1 MSERIEKRPAM
12 AELKR
17 LTAFVLPYLWPK
29 NEPGLRTRVVLA
41 TIVMVAAKLL
51 NIQVPFFL
59 KRIVD
64 ALSLPDDLLV
74 TLPLAALLAYGA
86 ARLGAAL
93 LQELRGAIFA
103 RVGERAGRRVAIG
116 VYRHLFDLSLR
127 YHLERRTGE
136 LGRSVERGV
145 KAISFLLTTAL
156 FSMVPVIVELV
167 LVLGILLKLYPWTWA
182 FTVFLTISLYAVFTI
197 WTTNWRTKYRREM
210 NRLDNLFAGQ
220 AVDGLIN
227 YEMVKAFTAEEHE
240 TRRLDAAMAQY
251 EDAAVRSQTSLS
263 ILNTGQ
269 AAIIA
274 VGVTA
279 LMALSASRV
288 VAGEATVGDVVL
300 INAFILQLYLPLN
313 FLGVLYRELK
323 QSTTDLENLAGLSG
337 LRPEVADAPDAQ
349 PLKLASHADHAG
361 GEVRFEHVSFAYDPR
376 RPILDDLSFTIPP
389 GKKLAIVGPSGAG
402 KSTVVRLLFRF
413 YDVTSGAIRIDG
425 QDVRTVRQHSLRQA
439 IGVVPQDTVLFNDTV
454 RSNIAYARPDA
465 PEADIVGA
473 ARTAQIHDFI
483 QALPEGYDT
492 VVGERGLKLSGGEK
506 QRVAMARVMLKDP
519 PILILDEATSALD
532 SRTEQ
537 ALQDGLQRV
546 ARGRTTLV
554 IAHRLSTVVDADEI
568 LVLEHGKVIERGSHA
583 RLLAHGG
590 LYAQMWRRQ
599 HERADSPAG
608 A

>member
-1 MSERIEKRPAM
+1 MVDQNQPRPAG

-17 LTAFVLPYLWPK
+17 LLAFLVPFLWPK

-41 TIVMVAAKLL
+41 TVVMVAGKLL

-64 ALSLPDDLLV
+64 ALSLPNDLMI
-74 TLPLAALLAYGA
+74 TLPVAALLAYGA

-93 LQELRGAIFA
+93 FQELRGAIFA

-127 YHLERRTGE
+127 YHLERRSGE
-136 LGRSVERGV
+136 LSRSVERGV

-156 FSMVPVIVELV
+156 FAMAPVVVELI

-182 FTVFLTISLYAVFTI
+182 FAVFVTIAVYATFTI

-220 AVDGLIN
+220 ATDGLIN

-240 TRRLDAAMAQY
+240 TRRLDQAMAQY
-251 EDAAVRSQTSLS
+251 ENAAVKSQTSLS

-274 VGVTA
+274 IGVTA

-323 QSTTDLENLAGLSG
+323 QSLTDLENLAGLSE
-337 LRPEVADAPDAQ
+337 LRPEVADHPTAR
-349 PLKLASHADHAG
+349 PLALNG
-361 GEVRFEHVSFAYDPR
+361 GEVRFQDVSFAYDPR
-376 RPILDDLSFTIPP
+376 RPILDGLSFTIPP

-413 YDVTSGAIRIDG
+413 YDVTTGSVTIDG
-425 QDVRTVRQHSLRQA
+425 QDVRELQQRSLRQS
-439 IGVVPQDTVLFNDTV
+439 IGVVPQDTVLFNDTI
-454 RSNIAYARPDA
+454 RINIAYARPDA
-465 PEADIVGA
+465 PMEDIVAA

-483 QALPEGYDT
+483 MKLPDGYDT

-537 ALQDGLQRV
+537 ALQEALHRV
-546 ARGRTTLV
+546 AAGRTTLV
-554 IAHRLSTVVDADEI
+554 IAHRLSTVVDSDEI
-568 LVLEHGKVIERGSHA
+568 LVLEHGKVVERGDHGT
-583 RLLAHGG
+583 LLALGG

-599 HERADSPAG
+599 HERPVAEPQLAK
-608 A
+608 

>member
-1 MSERIEKRPAM
+1 MQERIERRQAT

-17 LTAFVLPYLWPK
+17 LLAFVLPYLWPR
-29 NEPGLRTRVVLA
+29 NEPGLRWRVVLA
-41 TIVMVAAKLL
+41 SIVMVGAKLL

-59 KRIVD
+59 KRVVD
-64 ALSLPDDLLV
+64 ALSLPSDLLL
-74 TLPLAALLAYGA
+74 TIPLAALLAYGA

-93 LQELRGAIFA
+93 LQELRDAVFA

-156 FSMVPVIVELV
+156 FAMGPVIVELV

-182 FTVFLTISLYAVFTI
+182 FTVFVTISVYAAFTI
-197 WTTNWRTKYRREM
+197 WTTNWRTRYRREM

-240 TRRLDAAMAQY
+240 TRRLDRAMAQY
-251 EDAAVRSQTSLS
+251 EDAAVQSQTSLS
-263 ILNTGQ
+263 VLNTGQ

-274 VGVTA
+274 IGVTV

-323 QSTTDLENLAGLSG
+323 QSLTDLENLAGLSG
-337 LRPEVADAPDAQ
+337 LKPEVADAPDAH
-349 PLKLASHADHAG
+349 PLALAG

-413 YDVTSGAIRIDG
+413 YDVTSGSVRIDG
-425 QDVRTVRQHSLRQA
+425 QDLRGLQQLSLRRA
-439 IGVVPQDTVLFNDTV
+439 IGVVPQDTVLFNDTI
-454 RSNIAYARPDA
+454 RTNIAYARPDA
-465 PEADIVGA
+465 PDADIVA
-473 ARTAQIHDFI
+473 AAKTAQIHDFI
-483 QALPEGYDT
+483 TRLPEGYDT
-492 VVGERGLKLSGGEK
+492 IVGERGLKLSGGEK

-519 PILILDEATSALD
+519 AILILDEATSALD

-537 ALQDGLQRV
+537 ALQEGLARV

-568 LVLEHGKVIERGSHA
+568 LVLEHGKVVERGSHG

-590 LYAQMWRRQ
+590 LYAQMWHRQ
-599 HERADSPAG
+599 HERAASLSSS
-608 A
+608 

>member
-1 MSERIEKRPAM
+1 MEERIERPQAM

-17 LTAFVLPYLWPK
+17 LLAFVLPYLWPK
-29 NEPGLRTRVVLA
+29 NEPGLRWRVVLA
-41 TIVMVAAKLL
+41 SIVMVGAKLL

-59 KRIVD
+59 KSVVD
-64 ALSLPDDLLV
+64 GLSLPSDLLL
-74 TLPLAALLAYGA
+74 TIPFAALLAYGA

-93 LQELRGAIFA
+93 LQELRDAVFA

-156 FSMVPVIVELV
+156 FAMGPVIVELV

-182 FTVFLTISLYAVFTI
+182 FTVFVTISVYAAFTI

-240 TRRLDAAMAQY
+240 TRRLDRAMAQY
-251 EDAAVRSQTSLS
+251 ENAAVQSQTSLS

-274 VGVTA
+274 VGVTV

-323 QSTTDLENLAGLSG
+323 QSLIDLENLAGLSG
-337 LRPEVADAPDAQ
+337 LKPEVADAPDAG
-349 PLKLASHADHAG
+349 PLALSG

-413 YDVTSGAIRIDG
+413 YDVTSGSVRIDG
-425 QDVRTVRQHSLRQA
+425 QDLRGLQQLSLRRA
-439 IGVVPQDTVLFNDTV
+439 IGVVPQDTVLFNDTI
-454 RSNIAYARPDA
+454 RTNIAYARPDA
-465 PEADIVGA
+465 PDADIVAA

-483 QALPEGYDT
+483 TRLPEGYDT
-492 VVGERGLKLSGGEK
+492 IVGERGLKLSGGEK

-519 PILILDEATSALD
+519 AILILDEATSALD

-537 ALQDGLQRV
+537 ALQEGLARV
-546 ARGRTTLV
+546 AHGRTTLV

-568 LVLEHGKVIERGSHA
+568 LVLEHGKVVERGSHG

-590 LYAQMWRRQ
+590 LYAQMWQRQ
-599 HERADSPAG
+599 HERAVSLPSA
-608 A
+608 

>member
-1 MSERIEKRPAM
+1 MQGPIDPPGESRAGL
-12 AELKR
+12 AELRR
-17 LTAFVLPYLWPK
+17 LLAFVLPYLWPK
-29 NEPGLRTRVVLA
+29 DEPGLRIRVVLA
-41 TIVMVAAKLL
+41 SIAMVAAKLL

-59 KRIVD
+59 KRVVD
-64 ALSLPDDLLV
+64 ALGLPADLLTV
-74 TLPLAALLAYGA
+74 PLVALIAYGA

-93 LQELRGAIFA
+93 FQELRDALFA

-156 FSMVPVIVELV
+156 FAMGPVLVELV
-167 LVLGILLKLYPWTWA
+167 LVLGILLRLYPWSWA
-182 FTVFLTISLYAVFTI
+182 FTVFATIAVYAAFTI
-197 WTTNWRTKYRREM
+197 WTTNWRTRYRREM

-240 TRRLDAAMAQY
+240 TGRLDQAMAQY
-251 EDAAVRSQTSLS
+251 EEAAVRSQASLS
-263 ILNTGQ
+263 LLNTGQ

-274 VGVTA
+274 IGVTV
-279 LMALSASRV
+279 LMGLSAARV

-300 INAFILQLYLPLN
+300 VNAFILQLYLPLN
-313 FLGVLYRELK
+313 FLGVLYRELR
-323 QSTTDLENLAGLSG
+323 QSLIDLENLAGLSG
-337 LRPEVADAPDAQ
+337 LKPEVADAPDAKALQ
-349 PLKLASHADHAG
+349 FAG

-389 GKKLAIVGPSGAG
+389 GRKLAIVGPSGAG

-413 YDVTSGAIRIDG
+413 YDVSSGQIRIDG
-425 QDVRTVRQHSLRQA
+425 QDLRTLRQRSLRQA
-439 IGVVPQDTVLFNDTV
+439 IGVVPQDTVLFNDTI
-454 RSNIAYARPDA
+454 RANIAYARPDA
-465 PEADIVGA
+465 GQDEIEAA

-483 QALPEGYDT
+483 RLLPEGYDT

-506 QRVAMARVMLKDP
+506 QRVAMARVVLKNP

-537 ALQDGLQRV
+537 ALQAELQQV
-546 ARGRTTLV
+546 AAGRTTLV

-568 LVLEHGKVIERGSHA
+568 LVLERGKVVERGDHD

-599 HERADSPAG
+599 HERVPGSDPAD
-608 A
+608 

>member
-1 MSERIEKRPAM
+1 MEKGTERRQAM

-17 LTAFVLPYLWPK
+17 LLAFVLPYLWPK
-29 NEPGLRTRVVLA
+29 NEPGLRWRVVVA
-41 TIVMVAAKLL
+41 SIVMVGAKLL

-59 KRIVD
+59 KRVVD
-64 ALSLPDDLLV
+64 ALSLPSDLLL
-74 TLPLAALLAYGA
+74 TIPLAALLAYGA

-93 LQELRGAIFA
+93 LQELRDAVFA

-156 FSMVPVIVELV
+156 FAMGPVIVELV

-182 FTVFLTISLYAVFTI
+182 FTVFVTISVYAVFTI

-240 TRRLDAAMAQY
+240 TRRLDRAMAQY
-251 EDAAVRSQTSLS
+251 ENAAVQSQTSLS

-274 VGVTA
+274 VGVTV

-288 VAGEATVGDVVL
+288 VAGLATVGDVVL

-323 QSTTDLENLAGLSG
+323 QSLTDLENLAGLSG
-337 LRPEVADAPDAQ
+337 LKPEVADAPDAR
-349 PLKLASHADHAG
+349 PLALSG
-361 GEVRFEHVSFAYDPR
+361 GQVRFEHVSFAYDPR

-413 YDVTSGAIRIDG
+413 YDVTSGSVRIDG
-425 QDVRTVRQHSLRQA
+425 QDLRGLQQLSLRRA
-439 IGVVPQDTVLFNDTV
+439 IGVVPQDTVLFNDTI
-454 RSNIAYARPDA
+454 RTNIAYARPDA
-465 PEADIVGA
+465 PDADIVAA

-483 QALPEGYDT
+483 TRLPEGYDT
-492 VVGERGLKLSGGEK
+492 IVGERGLKLSGGEK
-506 QRVAMARVMLKDP
+506 QRVAMARVMLKNP
-519 PILILDEATSALD
+519 AILILDEATSALD

-537 ALQDGLQRV
+537 ALQEGLAQV
-546 ARGRTTLV
+546 GHGRTTLV
-554 IAHRLSTVVDADEI
+554 IAHRLSTVGDADEVV
-568 LVLEHGKVIERGSHA
+568 VLRHGKVVERGSHG

-590 LYAQMWRRQ
+590 LYAQMWQRQ
-599 HERADSPAG
+599 HERAVSLPSV
-608 A
+608 

>member
-1 MSERIEKRPAM
+1 MASNPSKPASEFS
-12 AELKR
+12 ELNHLVR
-17 LTAFVLPYLWPK
+17 FVVPYLWPK
-29 NEPGLRTRVVLA
+29 NEPGLRRRVVIASVLM
-41 TIVMVAAKLL
+41 ILAKLL
-51 NIQVPFFL
+51 NIQIPFFL

-64 ALSLPDDLLV
+64 SLSLPDNLAL
-74 TLPLAALLAYGA
+74 TIPLAALLAYGA
-86 ARLGAAL
+86 ARLGTSL
-93 LQELRGAIFA
+93 LQELRDAIFA
-103 RVGERAGRRVAIG
+103 RVGQRAGRRVAVG

-136 LGRSVERGV
+136 LGRSVERGT

-156 FSMVPVIVELV
+156 FSMGPVLVELV

-182 FTVFLTISLYAVFTI
+182 LTVFLTIAAYAGFTI

-210 NRLDNLFAGQ
+210 NRLDNEFAGQ

-240 TRRLDAAMAQY
+240 TRRLDRAMAQY
-251 EDAAVRSQTSLS
+251 ENAAVQSQTSLS
-263 ILNTGQ
+263 ILNVGQ

-279 LMALSASRV
+279 LMTLSAYRV
-288 VAGEATVGDVVL
+288 VAGQATVGDVVL
-300 INAFILQLYLPLN
+300 VNAFILQLYLPLN

-323 QSTTDLENLAGLSG
+323 QSLTDLENLADLSD
-337 LRPEVADAPDAQ
+337 LHPEVPESPDAK
-349 PLKLASHADHAG
+349 PLALTDRQG
-361 GEVRFEHVSFAYDPR
+361 GEVRFDHVRFAYDER
-376 RPILDDLSFTIPP
+376 RPILHDLSFAIPP

-413 YDVTSGAIRIDG
+413 YDARAGTITIDD
-425 QDVRTVRQHSLRQA
+425 QDLRTLQQRSLRQS
-439 IGVVPQDTVLFNDTV
+439 IGVVPQDTVLFNDTIRV
-454 RSNIAYARPDA
+454 NIAYARPDA
-465 PEADIVGA
+465 SQAEIEAA

-483 QALPEGYDT
+483 EALPEGYDT
-492 VVGERGLKLSGGEK
+492 QVGERGLKLSGGEK

-537 ALQDGLQRV
+537 ALQEGLHRV

-568 LVLEHGKVIERGSHA
+568 LVLEAGRVTERGNHL
-583 RLLAHGG
+583 RLLAKNG
-590 LYAQMWRRQ
+590 LYAQMWLRQ
-599 HERADSPAG
+599 HERTEVEAAK
-608 A
+608 

>member
-1 MSERIEKRPAM
+1 MQGSIEPAREPRAGL
-12 AELKR
+12 AELRR
-17 LTAFVLPYLWPK
+17 LLAFVLPYLWPK
-29 NEPGLRTRVVLA
+29 GEPGLRVRVVLA
-41 TIVMVAAKLL
+41 SIAMVAAKLL

-59 KRIVD
+59 KRVVD
-64 ALSLPDDLLV
+64 ALGVPADLL
-74 TLPLAALLAYGA
+74 TIPLVALIAYGA

-93 LQELRGAIFA
+93 FQELRDALFA

-156 FSMVPVIVELV
+156 FAMGPVLVELV
-167 LVLGILLKLYPWTWA
+167 LVLGILLRLYPWSWA
-182 FTVFLTISLYAVFTI
+182 LTVFVTIAVYAAFTI
-197 WTTNWRTKYRREM
+197 WTTNWRTRYRREM

-240 TRRLDAAMAQY
+240 TRRLDQAMAQY
-251 EDAAVRSQTSLS
+251 EEAAVRSQTSLS
-263 ILNTGQ
+263 LLNTGQ

-274 VGVTA
+274 IGVTV
-279 LMALSASRV
+279 LMGLSAARV

-300 INAFILQLYLPLN
+300 VNAFILQLYLPLN
-313 FLGVLYRELK
+313 FLGVLYRELR
-323 QSTTDLENLAGLSG
+323 QSLIDLENLAGLSG
-337 LRPEVADAPDAQ
+337 LKPEVADAPDAR
-349 PLKLASHADHAG
+349 KLALAG

-389 GKKLAIVGPSGAG
+389 GRKLAIVGPSGAG

-413 YDVTSGAIRIDG
+413 YDVSSGQIRIDG
-425 QDVRTVRQHSLRQA
+425 QDLRTLQQRSLRQA
-439 IGVVPQDTVLFNDTV
+439 IGVVPQDTVLFNDTI
-454 RSNIAYARPDA
+454 RANIAYARPDA
-465 PEADIVGA
+465 GQEEIEAA

-483 QALPEGYDT
+483 RLLPEGYDT

-506 QRVAMARVMLKDP
+506 QRVAMARVVLKDP

-537 ALQDGLQRV
+537 ALQAELRQV
-546 ARGRTTLV
+546 AAGRTTLV

-568 LVLEHGKVIERGSHA
+568 LVLERGKVVERGDHD

-599 HERADSPAG
+599 HERVPGSNPAD
-608 A
+608 